1 MKNVILSL
9 GFLCLVTSTFA
20 QDISTSSFKISKVN
34 VSIGSDQDMLLGM
47 NYNYFVNQVPL
58 DEEFQLRDNT
68 FSDIDIASGYCENHS
83 YSIGFTM
90 THDRFKNFEW
100 RNAILL
106 MEGRG
111 DGIYYEVP
119 DGHISFSSTQDEYG
133 LESVVLYKKELP
145 AGFKLYAGGGV
156 NMGLSVNNT
165 ICVNGSGYVEKATR
179 GSDGTVEREYK
190 SINECYQ
197 AGNMFN
203 QRLLGEFG
211 LAWTFRDKYELGFN
225 IKNGFGFRAGAG
237 HITRTNIDSA
247 NLSFAY
253 YLNQ

>member
-165 ICVNGSGYVEKATR
+165 ICVNGSGYVEKAT
-179 GSDGTVEREYK
+179 
-190 SINECYQ
+190 
-197 AGNMFN
+197 
-203 QRLLGEFG
+203 LGEFG